1 MTISITIRKATRED
15 AAGIAKVHVDSWRTT
30 YQGILAEEYLANL
43 SYERRAQGWA
53 ESLAN
58 PQGPGFQY
66 VAETE
71 PGKIIGFVSAGS
83 RHEDEP
89 DYKEY
94 QSEVYAIYLL
104 KQAQGQGTGRR
115 LMEAAMRE
123 LCQLGFSS
131 MLLWVLKDNLPSRKF
146 YEAMGGKYL
155 REKPIEIGN
164 QTLLEVAYG
173 WTDICATIQ

>member
-1 MTISITIRKATRED
+1 MSITIRKATRED
-15 AAGIAKVHVDSWRTT
+15 AAGIAKVHIDSWRTT
-30 YQGILAEEYLANL
+30 YQGILADEFLANL
-43 SYERRAQGWA
+43 SYERRVQGWA

-58 PQGPGFQY
+58 PQYPGFLY
-66 VAETE
+66 VAVTE
-71 PGKIIGFVSAGS
+71 SGQIIGFVSAGS

-89 DYKEY
+89 DYIEY
-94 QSEVYAIYLL
+94 PSEVYAIYLL
-104 KQAQGQGTGRR
+104 KQAQGQGTGRK
-115 LMEAAMRE
+115 LMEAARRE
-123 LCQLGFSS
+123 LCQRGFSS

-146 YEAMGGKYL
+146 YEAMGGKFL